1 MTCKILGYVIA
12 KNSWPT
18 LGLSLV
24 HAFRMGCQHV
34 IVVNHQST
42 DATSSQLEKFKSLW
56 QDRLTIINLDLKPFL
71 QETTKKIILGGFDS
85 DLYDWIYVFD
95 SDEFLLTQSEQSLA
109 DILQSIPENVDAVRY
124 QIDQWVVPQD
134 LDDLDVDQYIRIKQ
148 RAYPHNLSQQST
160 ELMRKKLIAG
170 NINYFD
176 IEFPSKVI
184 VRGRFHRKLSAGAHF
199 ISSVTE
205 IKEKMLSSQII
216 RCAHLPFLSK
226 RHLANKAM
234 HGKNEIESGFSL
246 DHSWQNK
253 VLYQLNL
260 AGQLDSFWQRHSV
273 SKLNQPA
280 VSAGYPTLI
289 EDDAL
294 AVAVYDTI
302 NEFKKIITI
311 DKCQNQIKTLTKFHE
326 VRLKNII
333 SKVWLADNEYKNQI
347 NEYKNQ
353 INEYNNQINEH
364 KNQINE
370 YNNQINE
377 ILNST
382 SWKVSLPIRII
393 GNFFRQITIFAK
405 FFGGILN
412 ELKSKMIDK

>member
-1 MTCKILGYVIA
+1 MTCKILGYVIT
-12 KNSWPT
+12 KNLWPT

-42 DATSSQLEKFKSLW
+42 DATSSELEKFKSFF
-56 QDRLTIINLDLKPFL
+56 QNRLTIINLDIKQFL
-71 QETTKKIILGGFDS
+71 QETTQKIILSGFGG
-85 DLYDWIYVFD
+85 DLYDWIYIFD
-95 SDEFLLTQSEQSLA
+95 SDEFLLSQSEQSLP
-109 DILQSIPENVDAVRY
+109 DILQSIPEDVDAVRY

-148 RAYPHNLSQQST
+148 RAYPQNPSQQST
-160 ELMRKKLIAG
+160 ELTRKKLIAG

-184 VRGRFHRKLSAGAHF
+184 VRGRLHHKITAGAHL
-199 ISSVTE
+199 ILSVAE

-226 RHLANKAM
+226 RHLANKAL

-246 DHSWQNK
+246 DHGWHNK
-253 VLYQLNL
+253 ALNQINL
-260 AGQLDSFWQRHSV
+260 AGELDSFWQRHSV
-273 SKLNQPA
+273 SKLNQLA
-280 VSAGYPTLI
+280 VSPGSPALI
-289 EDDAL
+289 EDGAI
-294 AVAVYDTI
+294 AVALYDTI
-302 NEFKKIITI
+302 KAFKKIITI

-326 VRLKNII
+326 LRLENII
-333 SKVWLADNEYKNQI
+333 SKVWLADNDNDNVHKKKI

-353 INEYNNQINEH
+353 INE
-364 KNQINE
+364 
-370 YNNQINE
+370 

-382 SWKVSLPIRII
+382 CWKVSLPIRII
-393 GNFFRQITIFAK
+393 GNFLRQITIFVK
-405 FFGGILN
+405 FFLGYF
-412 ELKSKMIDK
+412 K